1 MIWQGHENEVKS
13 VAWNAAG
20 TLMASCSRDKSVWIW
35 EVLPGHDFEC
45 VSVLNGHTQD
55 VKMLVWHPSLDI
67 LVSTS
72 YDNTIKVRSYILIA
86 LTK

>member
-1 MIWQGHENEVKS
+1 M
-13 VAWNAAG
+13 AWNAAG

-55 VKMLVWHPSLDI
+55 VKMLVWHPSVDI

-72 YDNTIKVRSYILIA
+72 YDNTIKVITPLATTRTVTAPKIA
-86 LTK
+86 